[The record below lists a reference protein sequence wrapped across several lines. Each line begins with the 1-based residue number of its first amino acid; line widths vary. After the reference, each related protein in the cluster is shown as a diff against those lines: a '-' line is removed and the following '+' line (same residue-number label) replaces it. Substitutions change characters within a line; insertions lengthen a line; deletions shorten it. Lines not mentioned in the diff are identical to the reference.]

1 MSVRGK
7 LANALGRYDERP
19 NVELAEAL
27 AKQAHASA
35 SVVAEVGELVALL
48 STGTPAEKSDAIKVL
63 AELGDSQPE
72 LIAPH
77 TGAFLALLKSTSNR
91 LVWGA
96 MQALDAVA
104 QQDPDTIYAALP
116 AILDAADSGS
126 VIAKDKAMSILAQ
139 LASVGHADDA
149 LPIFLDRL
157 EISLPNQFPMY
168 AEFGGVVMDKANAP
182 RFIEILDARRPKLA
196 PAKQA
201 RVDKVLRMVS
211 RS

>member
-7 LANALGRYDERP
+7 LASALGRNDERP

-35 SVVAEVGELVALL
+35 SVVAKVNELVALL
-48 STGTPAEKSDAIKVL
+48 STGTSTEKSDAIKVL
-63 AELGDSQPE
+63 AELGGGQPE
-72 LIAPH
+72 LITAH
-77 TGAFLALLKSTSNR
+77 AGAFLALLKSTNNR

-104 QQDPDTIYAALP
+104 QQDPDAIYAALP
-116 AILDAADSGS
+116 DILGAADKGS

-139 LASVGHADDA
+139 LASVGHAKQA

-157 EISLPNQFPMY
+157 ETSAPNQLPMY
-168 AEFGGVVMDKANAP
+168 AEFGGVVMDEANAP
-182 RFIEILDARRPKLA
+182 RFIKILEARRLKLS
-196 PAKQA
+196 PAKRA
-201 RVDKVLRMVS
+201 RVEKVLRKLAK
-211 RS
+211 R